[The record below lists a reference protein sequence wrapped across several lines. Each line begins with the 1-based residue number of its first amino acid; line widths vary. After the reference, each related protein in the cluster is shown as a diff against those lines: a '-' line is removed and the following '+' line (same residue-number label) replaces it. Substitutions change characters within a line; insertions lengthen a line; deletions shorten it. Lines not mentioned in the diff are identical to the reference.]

1 MATKLSKMASPE
13 LKQALVEL
21 RQWINDRQIE
31 DNLKVEHLGERAAK
45 MAISMG
51 ENREIEVRS
60 HREKNAWTYVSTY
73 KDAET
78 GKKRKA
84 VVVEVL
90 TGTPMQ
96 SSGETD
102 ALLAHEIAHAAAE
115 DSERRKVYRR
125 AGALMSSAV
134 AVTVMAGE
142 AYLGR
147 YGIPGVYAHYLGSTQ
162 GMSLEVLLSGIG
174 TYSLTQKASD
184 VAYLANMR
192 SEELRADEAS
202 VRKAGETDTVMM
214 LLRMAPPDA
223 AHEVINEILDDGRV
237 KSEASIIARAAGY
250 AVSLYGRA
258 IGWLN
263 TVNYGTH
270 PDVRKRVKKALEYSR
285 MYGGAGE
292 TEDHST

>member
-21 RQWINDRQIE
+21 RQWINDRQFE
-31 DNLKVEHLGERAAK
+31 DNLNVEHLGERAAK
-45 MAISMG
+45 MAFSMG
-51 ENREIEVRS
+51 EDRKIEVRS
-60 HREKNAWTYVSTY
+60 RRVKNAWTYVSTY

-96 SSGETD
+96 SSGEID
-102 ALLAHEIAHAAAE
+102 ALLAHEIAHAVAE
-115 DSERRKVYRR
+115 DSERRKGYRR
-125 AGALMSSAV
+125 AGALMSSAA

-147 YGIPGVYAHYLGSTQ
+147 LGIPGVYAHYLGSAQ
-162 GMSLEVLLSGIG
+162 GMSFEVLLSGIG
-174 TYSLTQKASD
+174 TYSLTRKALG
-184 VAYLANMR
+184 VVHLANMR

-223 AHEVINEILDDGRV
+223 AHGVINEILDEGRV

-270 PDVRKRVKKALEYSR
+270 PDVRKRVKNALEYSR
-285 MYGGAGE
+285 LDGGA
-292 TEDHST
+292 

>member
-21 RQWINDRQIE
+21 RQWINDRQFE
-31 DNLKVEHLGERAAK
+31 DNLNVEHLGERAAK
-45 MAISMG
+45 MAFSMG

-60 HREKNAWTYVSTY
+60 HRVKNAWTYVSTY

-96 SSGETD
+96 SSGEID
-102 ALLAHEIAHAAAE
+102 ALMAHEIAHAVAE
-115 DSERRKVYRR
+115 DSERRKGYRR
-125 AGALMSSAV
+125 AGALMSSAA

-147 YGIPGVYAHYLGSTQ
+147 LGIPGVYAHYLGSAQ
-162 GMSLEVLLSGIG
+162 GMSFEVLLSGIG
-174 TYSLTQKASD
+174 TYSLTRKALG
-184 VAYLANMR
+184 VVHLANMR

-223 AHEVINEILDDGRV
+223 AHGVINEILDEGRV

-270 PDVRKRVKKALEYSR
+270 PDVRKRVKNALEYSR
-285 MYGGAGE
+285 LDGGA
-292 TEDHST
+292 

>member
-21 RQWINDRQIE
+21 RQWINDRQFE
-31 DNLKVEHLGERAAK
+31 DNLNVEHLGERAAK
-45 MAISMG
+45 MAFSMG

-60 HREKNAWTYVSTY
+60 HRVKNAWTYVSTY

-96 SSGETD
+96 SSGEID
-102 ALLAHEIAHAAAE
+102 ALMAHEIAHAVAE
-115 DSERRKVYRR
+115 DSERRKGYRR
-125 AGALMSSAV
+125 AGALMSSAA

-147 YGIPGVYAHYLGSTQ
+147 LGIPGVYAHYLGSAQ
-162 GMSLEVLLSGIG
+162 GMSFEVLLSGIG
-174 TYSLTQKASD
+174 TYSLTRKALG
-184 VAYLANMR
+184 VVHLANMR

-223 AHEVINEILDDGRV
+223 AHGVINEILDEGRV

-258 IGWLN
+258 IGRLN

-270 PDVRKRVKKALEYSR
+270 PDVRKRVKNALEYSR
-285 MYGGAGE
+285 LDGGA
-292 TEDHST
+292 

>member
-21 RQWINDRQIE
+21 RQWINDRQFE
-31 DNLKVEHLGERAAK
+31 DNLNVEHLGERAAK
-45 MAISMG
+45 MAFSMG
-51 ENREIEVRS
+51 EDRKIEVRS
-60 HREKNAWTYVSTY
+60 RRVKNAWTYVSTY

-96 SSGETD
+96 SSGEID
-102 ALLAHEIAHAAAE
+102 ALMAHEIAHAVAE
-115 DSERRKVYRR
+115 DSERRKGYRR
-125 AGALMSSAV
+125 AGALMSSAA

-147 YGIPGVYAHYLGSTQ
+147 LGIPGVYAHYLGSAQ
-162 GMSLEVLLSGIG
+162 GMSFEVLLSGIG
-174 TYSLTQKASD
+174 TYSLTRKALG
-184 VAYLANMR
+184 VVHLANMR

-223 AHEVINEILDDGRV
+223 AHGVINEILDEGRV

-270 PDVRKRVKKALEYSR
+270 PDVRKRVKNALEYSR
-285 MYGGAGE
+285 LDGGA
-292 TEDHST
+292 

>member
-21 RQWINDRQIE
+21 RQWINDRQFE
-31 DNLKVEHLGERAAK
+31 DNLNVEHLGERAAK
-45 MAISMG
+45 MAFSMG

-60 HREKNAWTYVSTY
+60 HRVKNAWTYVSTY

-96 SSGETD
+96 SSGEID
-102 ALLAHEIAHAAAE
+102 ALLAHEIAHAVAE
-115 DSERRKVYRR
+115 DSERRKGYRR
-125 AGALMSSAV
+125 AGALMSSAA

-147 YGIPGVYAHYLGSTQ
+147 LGIPGVYAHYLGSAQ
-162 GMSLEVLLSGIG
+162 GMSFEVLLSGIG
-174 TYSLTQKASD
+174 TYSLTRKALG
-184 VAYLANMR
+184 VVHLANMR

-223 AHEVINEILDDGRV
+223 AHGVINEILDEGRV

-270 PDVRKRVKKALEYSR
+270 PDVRKRVKNALEYSR
-285 MYGGAGE
+285 LDGGA
-292 TEDHST
+292 